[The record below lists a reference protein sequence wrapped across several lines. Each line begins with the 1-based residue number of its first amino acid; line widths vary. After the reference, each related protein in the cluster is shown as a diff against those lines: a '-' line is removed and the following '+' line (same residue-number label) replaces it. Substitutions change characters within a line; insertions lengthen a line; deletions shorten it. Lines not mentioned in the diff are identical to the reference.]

1 VDAGEA
7 CLTPLQINTYF
18 QFTTFVSQSIAY
30 ESLSPAPAYSFCLST
45 HVAFVV
51 LVVKQTTSTAQ
62 NAKIVSSGF
71 PGQTPNDC
79 PSHRRREFSHGVLA
93 RRSLISTLFKAM
105 DDIDDDDDD
114 TVVGTCLHCNAP
126 PPPRSVS
133 SRGSRSSSANP
144 GGGGM
149 VGTCTSLATTTKSN
163 TDNILT
169 VSSRSGTMPPANRVQ
184 VSCDDCRSFI
194 CDGE

>member
-1 VDAGEA
+1 
-7 CLTPLQINTYF
+7 
-18 QFTTFVSQSIAY
+18 
-30 ESLSPAPAYSFCLST
+30 
-45 HVAFVV
+45 
-51 LVVKQTTSTAQ
+51 
-62 NAKIVSSGF
+62 
-71 PGQTPNDC
+71 
-79 PSHRRREFSHGVLA
+79 
-93 RRSLISTLFKAM
+93 M

-149 VGTCTSLATTTKSN
+149 VGTCTLATTKSN

-169 VSSRSGTMPPANRVQ
+169 VSSRSGTIAPANRVQ

>member
-1 VDAGEA
+1 MDAGEA

-30 ESLSPAPAYSFCLST
+30 ESLSPAPACSFCLST

-51 LVVKQTTSTAQ
+51 LVVKQQTTAQ
-62 NAKIVSSGF
+62 MQKSFLRDF
-71 PGQTPNDC
+71 PDRLRNDC
-79 PSHRRREFSHGVLA
+79 PSHKRREFS
-93 RRSLISTLFKAM
+93 RSSRSPVVSTLLKAM

-133 SRGSRSSSANP
+133 SRGSRSSSAIP

>member
-1 VDAGEA
+1 
-7 CLTPLQINTYF
+7 
-18 QFTTFVSQSIAY
+18 
-30 ESLSPAPAYSFCLST
+30 
-45 HVAFVV
+45 
-51 LVVKQTTSTAQ
+51 
-62 NAKIVSSGF
+62 
-71 PGQTPNDC
+71 
-79 PSHRRREFSHGVLA
+79 
-93 RRSLISTLFKAM
+93 M

-126 PPPRSVS
+126 PPPRLVS

-149 VGTCTSLATTTKSN
+149 VGTCTSLATTKSN

-169 VSSRSGTMPPANRVQ
+169 VSSRSGTMLPANRVQ

>member
-1 VDAGEA
+1 MAFVCIGGEA
-7 CLTPLQINTYF
+7 NN
-18 QFTTFVSQSIAY
+18 S
-30 ESLSPAPAYSFCLST
+30 
-45 HVAFVV
+45 
-51 LVVKQTTSTAQ
+51 Q
-62 NAKIVSSGF
+62 NAKIVSSRDFRGTDSETTVRHTKEEWVLGF
-71 PGQTPNDC
+71 SPVIQG
-79 PSHRRREFSHGVLA
+79 
-93 RRSLISTLFKAM
+93 TLLKAM

>member
-1 VDAGEA
+1 M
-7 CLTPLQINTYF
+7 
-18 QFTTFVSQSIAY
+18 
-30 ESLSPAPAYSFCLST
+30 SLSHLHLPVLFAYLPMWPLS
-45 HVAFVV
+45 V
-51 LVVKQTTSTAQ
+51 LVVKQTTHKMQKSFLPGISA
-62 NAKIVSSGF
+62 
-71 PGQTPNDC
+71 GQTPKVTE
-79 PSHRRREFSHGVLA
+79 HKRRVGS
-93 RRSLISTLFKAM
+93 RRSLGTIGIPPCLKAM

-163 TDNILT
+163 TDNVLT

>member
-1 VDAGEA
+1 MRVG
-7 CLTPLQINTYF
+7 
-18 QFTTFVSQSIAY
+18 
-30 ESLSPAPAYSFCLST
+30 
-45 HVAFVV
+45 
-51 LVVKQTTSTAQ
+51 
-62 NAKIVSSGF
+62 SSSRG
-71 PGQTPNDC
+71 GY
-79 PSHRRREFSHGVLA
+79 H
-93 RRSLISTLFKAM
+93 TLDTM

-149 VGTCTSLATTTKSN
+149 VGTCTLATTKSN

-169 VSSRSGTMPPANRVQ
+169 VSSRSGTIPPANRVQ

>member
-1 VDAGEA
+1 MDAGEA

-30 ESLSPAPAYSFCLST
+30 ESLSSASARSFCLST
-45 HVAFVV
+45 HVAFVCIGGGEANNCT
-51 LVVKQTTSTAQ
+51 KCK
-62 NAKIVSSGF
+62 NRFFPGF
-71 PGQTPNDC
+71 PGLSVTQKK
-79 PSHRRREFSHGVLA
+79 RGFS
-93 RRSLISTLFKAM
+93 RSLVPCWKTM